1 MSSAGSQSAFRYQ
14 PFHILVAF
22 ICVLSLL
29 NGVPVLSAQEPE
41 LIPNEKLDALVAPIA
56 LYPDPLL
63 AQTLA
68 ASTYPLEVI
77 QLQQW
82 IATNNYLKD
91 QALADEVEMQP
102 QLSLELHGEAT
113 ASRVDSNAPLCRGN
127 ADYHTGLI

>member
-1 MSSAGSQSAFRYQ
+1 MSSAGFQSAFRYQ
-14 PFHILVAF
+14 PFHILAAF

-41 LIPNEKLDALVAPIA
+41 LTPNEKLDALVAPIA

-82 IATNNYLKD
+82 IATNKYLKD
-91 QALADEVEMQP
+91 QVLADVVEMQP
-102 QLSLELHGEAT
+102 PLSLELYGEAT
-113 ASRVDSNAPLCRGN
+113 ASRVDRNAPLCRGN
-127 ADYHTGLI
+127 AD

>member
-1 MSSAGSQSAFRYQ
+1 M
-14 PFHILVAF
+14 PL
-22 ICVLSLL
+22 
-29 NGVPVLSAQEPE
+29 LSAQEPE

-68 ASTYPLEVI
+68 ASTYLLEVI

-82 IATNNYLKD
+82 IATNKYLKD
-91 QALADEVEMQP
+91 QALAHVVEMQP
-102 QLSLELHGEAT
+102 PLSLELHGEAT

>member
-14 PFHILVAF
+14 PFDILVAF
-22 ICVLSLL
+22 ICVLSLV

-68 ASTYPLEVI
+68 ASTYLLEVI

-82 IATNNYLKD
+82 IATNKYLKD
-91 QALADEVEMQP
+91 QALADVVEMQSRYHWSCMVRP
-102 QLSLELHGEAT
+102 PPVALTAT
-113 ASRVDSNAPLCRGN
+113 PRCVEEMRTITPA
-127 ADYHTGLI
+127 